1 MSVIKLNNENF
12 ENEVL
17 KKEGTVLVDLYADWC
32 GPCKMVAPIVA
43 EIAEERTDITVGK
56 INVDECP
63 ELAQRYGVAVI
74 PTLFVIKNGEKAAT
88 TKGYMDAD
96 GLRAFVSNAI

>member
-63 ELAQRYGVAVI
+63 ELAVKYRVASI
-74 PTLFVIKNGEKAAT
+74 PTLIVFNNGQET
-88 TKGYMDAD
+88 DRIVGYRPKDAI
-96 GLRAFVSNAI
+96 LEIL

>member
-56 INVDECP
+56 INVDDCP
-63 ELAQRYGVAVI
+63 ELAIKYRVASI
-74 PTLFVIKNGEKAAT
+74 PTLIVFNNGQET
-88 TKGYMDAD
+88 DRIVGYRPKDAI
-96 GLRAFVSNAI
+96 LEIL

>member
-43 EIAEERTDITVGK
+43 EIAEERADITVGK
-56 INVDECP
+56 INVDDCP
-63 ELAQRYGVAVI
+63 ELAIKYRVASI
-74 PTLFVIKNGEKAAT
+74 PTLIVFNNGQET
-88 TKGYMDAD
+88 DRIVGYRPKDAI
-96 GLRAFVSNAI
+96 LEIL

>member
-43 EIAEERTDITVGK
+43 EIAEERADITVGK

-63 ELAQRYGVAVI
+63 ELAVKYRVASI
-74 PTLFVIKNGEKAAT
+74 PTLIVFNNGKET
-88 TKGYMDAD
+88 DRIVGYRPKDAI
-96 GLRAFVSNAI
+96 LEIL